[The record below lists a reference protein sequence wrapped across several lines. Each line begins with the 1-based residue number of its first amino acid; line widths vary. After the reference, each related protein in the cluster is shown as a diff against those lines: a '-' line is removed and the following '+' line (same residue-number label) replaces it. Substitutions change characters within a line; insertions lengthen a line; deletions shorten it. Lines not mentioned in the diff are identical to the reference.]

1 VPRSSFFLY
10 VGSPC
15 LPPRGKTFF
24 LSFFLDGIHF
34 APAADHVFLFMLV
47 ICSFAFFALWSRRRS
62 VLDYWLTVVA
72 LALMSEIA
80 LSLAGSARF
89 SLGFYANRIFSLVT
103 SAIIG

>member
-1 VPRSSFFLY
+1 
-10 VGSPC
+10 
-15 LPPRGKTFF
+15 
-24 LSFFLDGIHF
+24 
-34 APAADHVFLFMLV
+34 MLV

-62 VLDYWLTVVA
+62 VLDYWLTVFA